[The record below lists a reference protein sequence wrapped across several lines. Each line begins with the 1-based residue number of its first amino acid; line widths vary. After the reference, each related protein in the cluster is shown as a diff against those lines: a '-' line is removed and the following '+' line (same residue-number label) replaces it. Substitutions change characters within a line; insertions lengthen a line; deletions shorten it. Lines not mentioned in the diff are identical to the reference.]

1 MASISHLS
9 RKKTSWGEKKNSR
22 LHTIKMIILKKYPR
36 LSEPVIKPS
45 LKITKKYQRSTKEKK
60 IDILALFEKL
70 QPYYSSK
77 RLAGK
82 GSFGSTYLFSGMKP
96 GFIDSIASSARG
108 HVIRG
113 SHLPTISS
121 CIAVKVI
128 THNNTRDVFSEFD
141 REVYIL
147 NYMQRKKKSIV
158 RKRTFKAS
166 DHVPQLY
173 LACHLPGVS
182 LIIESCGPGKP
193 LTAYS
198 KLTAEVIAKLEYAVL
213 SLWLSGVSHTDLTG
227 NNIMYDEKTMK
238 ITIIDFGR
246 AVLLSRETVNFIK
259 RNLITVSTNPSR
271 KTVLLMPNVLKTIS
285 KNIVSDSAKK
295 AYAKYKIK
303 GHFDDETMIQ
313 RQISRCLK
321 STCSRESLAKE
332 RLATWI
338 TI

>member
-1 MASISHLS
+1 
-9 RKKTSWGEKKNSR
+9 
-22 LHTIKMIILKKYPR
+22 MIILKKQSR

-45 LKITKKYQRSTKEKK
+45 LKITKKYQRSTKDKK
-60 IDILALFEKL
+60 IDILGLFEKL

-77 RLAGK
+77 QLAGK

-96 GFIDSIASSARG
+96 AFLETIASSARG

-113 SHLPTISS
+113 SQLPMTSS

-128 THNNTRDVFSEFD
+128 THNNTRDVFAEFD

-147 NYMQRKKKSIV
+147 NYMQRKKKSLV
-158 RKRTFKAS
+158 KKRAFKAS
-166 DHVPQLY
+166 DHVPKLY
-173 LACHLPGVS
+173 LACHLSGVS

-198 KLTAEVIAKLEYAVL
+198 KLKADVIAKLEYAVL

-259 RNLITVSTNPSR
+259 RNLITLSTSPSR
-271 KTVLLMPNVLKTIS
+271 NKVLLASNVLRIIS
-285 KNIVSDSAKK
+285 KNTVSDSAKK

-313 RQISRCLK
+313 RQISRCVK
-321 STCSRESLAKE
+321 STCSPPSLAKE
-332 RLATWI
+332 RLATWVAI
-338 TI
+338 